1 MSVLRTEQDF
11 HELTRAYLAQALRPL
26 PRISRQ
32 GSVSRTLVQ
41 RRSHK
46 LRHPYFA
53 EAAAADLDSN
63 SGAAGWSNW
72 EREFVLWAEQNGLHL
87 DYATSEDLERVP
99 GLLHSYQLMLSV
111 GEPPTGGT
119 PDEVAGS
126 A

>member
-1 MSVLRTEQDF
+1 
-11 HELTRAYLAQALRPL
+11 
-26 PRISRQ
+26 
-32 GSVSRTLVQ
+32 
-41 RRSHK
+41 
-46 LRHPYFA
+46 
-53 EAAAADLDSN
+53 
-63 SGAAGWSNW
+63 
-72 EREFVLWAEQNGLHL
+72 LWAEQNGLHL